1 VKSVDLLPIIT
12 EQINPQHQFTA
23 TIQIPSHGL
32 QVDVQLNN
40 QKKKKNRFGAS
51 GRAFQ
56 QGSNKRFQWARQ
68 PDRWGV
74 GGWWAAGTTRVGGH
88 PDRRGSVGAPGSMG
102 SVGGG
107 QLDRRVLVGGGH
119 PDRRGSVGAPGSI
132 GSMGG
137 GQLDRRVSVGGG
149 QLDRRGSMGGVHLDR
164 DGFSQPILQAEMAS
178 VAGWTWVGAG
188 LIRPAGRGQWE
199 RPATL
204 LGAGQPGRWFF
215 VRAAAVCDFRRWVSC
230 LTMVSF

>member
-23 TIQIPSHGL
+23 IIQIPSHGL

-40 QKKKKNRFGAS
+40 QKKKKKKKKRESIWGFRQEPSNRDQTSDFNGL
-51 GRAFQ
+51 
-56 QGSNKRFQWARQ
+56 GSRI
-68 PDRWGV
+68 DGGSV
-74 GGWWAAGTTRVGGH
+74 GGGQLERRGSVGGGH

-107 QLDRRVLVGGGH
+107 QLDRRV
-119 PDRRGSVGAPGSI
+119 
-132 GSMGG
+132 
-137 GQLDRRVSVGGG
+137 SVGGG
-149 QLDRRGSMGGVHLDR
+149 QLDRRGRWAVSTRIAMDFR
-164 DGFSQPILQAEMAS
+164 SRFFRRFQADMAS

-199 RPATL
+199 RPATR
-204 LGAGQPGRWFF
+204 AFAGRW
-215 VRAAAVCDFRRWVSC
+215 AAGAVVFCESSC
-230 LTMVSF
+230 CV